1 MDIFYT
7 KIYIMKKKSLLIG
20 VLIGILNYMV
30 AQDAVVANVG
40 LNIIYQHVNNP
51 IAVAIPNVSPDI
63 VWVTAENAEMRKIDG
78 VNYSILVTENVT
90 TVVLK
95 INKIVKKDTL
105 LITSIPFRVMP
116 ISPYLKL
123 SLSGLKPTDDFLF
136 EMPKSMLK
144 NYNALFVLLDDNF
157 FFGVETKFKIKKFNI
172 AFGKEKNAFFTTVN
186 GNKIPEGVMDKIL
199 NDLGEG
205 DEIKISNIEV
215 EDYGDL
221 GGIYTVK
228 IK

>member
-1 MDIFYT
+1 MKNRTVFIFLFLAVFYT
-7 KIYIMKKKSLLIG
+7 MK
-20 VLIGILNYMV
+20 
-30 AQDAVVANVG
+30 AQEVVVANAG
-40 LNIIYQHVNNP
+40 LNIVYQHVDNP

-123 SLSGLKPTDDFLF
+123 SISGLKPTDDFLF
-136 EMPKSMLK
+136 EMPKSLLK

-157 FFGVETKFKIKKFNI
+157 FFGVETKFTIKKFNI
-172 AFGKEKNAFFTTVN
+172 AFGKEKNAFYTTVN

-215 EDYGDL
+215 KDYGDL

>member
-1 MDIFYT
+1 MKNRTVFIFLFLAVFYT
-7 KIYIMKKKSLLIG
+7 MK
-20 VLIGILNYMV
+20 
-30 AQDAVVANVG
+30 AQEVVVANAG
-40 LNIIYQHVNNP
+40 LNIVYRHVDNP
-51 IAVAIPNVSPDI
+51 IRVSITGVNPDNV
-63 VWVTAENAEMRKIDG
+63 WLTAENAEIQKIGG
-78 VNYSILVTENVT
+78 VDYSLLVTENVT

-123 SLSGLKPTDDFLF
+123 SISGLKPTDDFLF
-136 EMPKSMLK
+136 EMPKSLLK

-157 FFGVETKFKIKKFNI
+157 FFGVETKFTIKKFNI
-172 AFGKEKNAFFTTVN
+172 AFGKEKNAFYTTVN

-215 EDYGDL
+215 KDYGDL

>member
-7 KIYIMKKKSLLIG
+7 KIYIMKNRTVFIFLFLAVFYTMK
-20 VLIGILNYMV
+20 
-30 AQDAVVANVG
+30 AQEVVVANAG
-40 LNIIYQHVNNP
+40 LNIVYRHVDNP
-51 IAVAIPNVSPDI
+51 IRVSITGVNPDNV
-63 VWVTAENAEMRKIDG
+63 WLTAENAEIQKIGG
-78 VNYSILVTENVT
+78 VDYSLLVTKNVMQIS
-90 TVVLK
+90 LK
-95 INKIVKKDTL
+95 INKLENKDTIIIGSYIFKVL
-105 LITSIPFRVMP
+105 P
-116 ISPYLKL
+116 ISPYLDFIIFGK
-123 SLSGLKPTDDFLF
+123 SAKDYFLF
-136 EMPKSMLK
+136 EMTKAELK

-157 FFGVETKFKIKKFNI
+157 FFGVETKFTIKKFNI
-172 AFGKEKNAFFTTVN
+172 AFGKEKNAFYTTVN

-215 EDYGDL
+215 KDYGDL